1 MINLNNIS
9 HLYFIGIGGI
19 GMSALARYF
28 NSHNYIVS
36 GYDRTDSSV
45 TKALKAEGVNV
56 IFDDEISKIPE
67 DFLNPEKCLVV
78 YTPAIPDNHK
88 QMCFL
93 KNSGYVLV
101 KRAEVLGMLSE
112 ELFTLAVAG
121 THGKTTVS
129 SMLAWFMSFTPNK
142 AHAFLGGIATNFNSN
157 YVDAGNSNIM
167 VVEADEF
174 DRSFL
179 HLHPNASIITVVDAD
194 HLDIYKNYDNVKEAF
209 MQFALSNTSFVLLKY
224 GLDIKV
230 PVETKT
236 YALTDNHADY
246 FATNLK
252 KYNLSYSF
260 TLNTPNTKIDN
271 LELNVPGLLNLE
283 NAIAASAMAL
293 MNGLEE
299 KGLRNALATFEG
311 IKRRFEIIVDKDD
324 FVYVDDYAHHPE
336 EIRRTLESLKDAFPD
351 KKITVVFQPHLFS
364 RTRDF
369 AQEFGKSLSG
379 FDEVILLPIYP
390 AREAEIPGVSSN
402 LILDYIDNENKY
414 LIEKN
419 QLTDFVKSLNPEVLV
434 TLGAGDIDRFVN
446 VFKEVFGE

>member
-28 NSHNYIVS
+28 NSHNYTVS
-36 GYDRTDSSV
+36 GYDRTDSLV

-88 QMCFL
+88 QMQYF

-101 KRAEVLGMLSE
+101 KRAEILGMLSE

-129 SMLAWFMSFTPNK
+129 SMLAWFMSFTTNK
-142 AHAFLGGIATNFNSN
+142 AHAFLGGISTNFNSN

-209 MQFALSNTSFVLLKY
+209 TQFALSNTSFVLLKY

-236 YALTDNHADY
+236 YALTDNNADY

-252 KYNLSYSF
+252 KHNLSYSF

-271 LELNVPGLLNLE
+271 LILNVPGLLNLE
-283 NAIAASAMAL
+283 NAIAASAMSL

-299 KGLRNALATFEG
+299 SGLRKALASFEG
-311 IKRRFEIIVDKDD
+311 IKRRFEIIVDKKD
-324 FVYVDDYAHHPE
+324 FVYIDDYAHHPE
-336 EIRRTLESLKDAFPD
+336 EIRRTFESLKDAFPN

-364 RTRDF
+364 RTKDF

-379 FDEVILLPIYP
+379 FDEIILLPIYP
-390 AREAEIPGVSSN
+390 AREIEIPGVSSN
-402 LILDYIDNENKY
+402 LIFDNIDNKNKY
-414 LIEKN
+414 LIDKN
-419 QLTDFVKSLNPEVLV
+419 QLTDFVKSLKLEVLV